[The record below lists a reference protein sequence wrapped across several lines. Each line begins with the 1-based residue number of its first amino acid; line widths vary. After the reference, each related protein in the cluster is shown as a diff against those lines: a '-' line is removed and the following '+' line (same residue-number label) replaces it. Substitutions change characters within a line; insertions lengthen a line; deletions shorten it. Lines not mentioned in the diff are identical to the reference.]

1 MNADVVLIWMQVP
14 DALRTQGG
22 RAKRRQEQRGR
33 KEKLSKASGEENEKK
48 KEKKISQI

>member
-33 KEKLSKASGEENEKK
+33 KKLSKASGEENEKK